1 VKLTRKKVILA
12 LVAVIV
18 GLGMFWLW
26 KRNQKP
32 PTTYREVTLDRGD
45 ITVNVTATGTVQ
57 PQNRLE
63 IKPPISGRVDEI
75 LVNEGQVVKKGQ
87 ILAWMSSTERAALLD
102 SARSQGEAEV
112 KRWEEL
118 YRATPVIAPIRGTI
132 IQRSVESGQSFTN
145 VDAILVM
152 SDRLTVQAQVDETD
166 LAAIKLDQPA
176 EIVLDAY
183 SKNSLRA
190 KVAQIAYE
198 AKTVNNVTTYIVDV
212 LPLETPDYMRSGMT
226 ANVIFN
232 TEIKKDILRVPNDVL
247 KTSDGQTTVLVKTPN
262 GPPASVPIE
271 VGLSDGKYTEV
282 VSGLEG
288 NETLLVKE
296 LDISEKENSNIFS
309 PKIKKRSKGSGKKK

>member
-1 VKLTRKKVILA
+1 VKLSRQKIILA
-12 LVAVIV
+12 LVAVVV

-45 ITVNVTATGTVQ
+45 ITVKITATGTVQ

-75 LVNEGQVVKKGQ
+75 LIDEGQVVKKGQ

-132 IQRSVESGQSFTN
+132 IKRSVESGQSFTN
-145 VDAILVM
+145 ADAILVM

-176 EIVLDAY
+176 EIILDAY
-183 SKNSLRA
+183 SKNILHA

-198 AKTVNNVTTYIVDV
+198 AKNVNNVTTYIVDV

-232 TEIKKDILRVPNDVL
+232 TEIKKDVLRVPNDVL
-247 KTSDGQTTVLVKTPN
+247 KFSDGETTVLVRDREGQPKNVT
-262 GPPASVPIE
+262 IE
-271 VGLSDGKYTEV
+271 VGLTDGKYTEV
-282 VSGLEG
+282 VSGLDG

-296 LDISEKENSNIFS
+296 LDISEKDNSNIFS
-309 PKIKKRSKGSGKKK
+309 PKMKKRSKGSGKKK